1 MFSLGVISIALC
13 ALQVISFPLPE
24 PANNKD
30 TKVMKCIVEVISHS
44 LSKPSTVPI
53 SQECLETLK
62 GDDRIISILRHQNL
76 LKELQELAS
85 EGASKREQKKKKNG
99 GYEDELS
106 EVLERA
112 NNKPVHSDKSDEVS
126 AEDQK
131 SPRPDQSAESE
142 ESKREVE
149 DKEERRAGSQQ
160 EENSPEDDGAEELES
175 NEISKREGSPGDEE
189 IDNHITDEINDQEIS
204 TEKHEDTREAHSSE
218 EGTAKSRLSEK
229 DGEEMA
235 SDEKRD
241 FEKETPKEDTN
252 ETDEEEDETQRE
264 DNSMKPSEDQDVDR
278 EDATRERESSKE
290 GGNPDDETM
299 QGGGSSHQRAS
310 KSEEETSSKEMEDSK
325 RWNKMDELA
334 KQLTAK
340 KWAEENTS
348 EDDPDQS
355 MKIPPMEMK
364 YNLGGPEPEDRQSWQ
379 QSGEESSESEF
390 NIAKRPELEGRK
402 DEESSTRNSEDKDL
416 DSIAAIEAELEK
428 VAHKLH
434 ELRRF

>member
-1 MFSLGVISIALC
+1 MLSLGVISIALC
-13 ALQVISFPLPE
+13 AVQVISFPLSE
-24 PANNKD
+24 PANDKD
-30 TKVMKCIVEVISHS
+30 TKVMKCIVEIISHS
-44 LSKPSTVPI
+44 LSKPSTATI
-53 SQECLETLK
+53 SQDCLETLR
-62 GDDRIISILRHQNL
+62 GDDRIISILRRQNL

-85 EGASKREQKKKKNG
+85 EGATKREQKKKKNS

-106 EVLERA
+106 EVLERQ
-112 NNKPVHSDKSDEVS
+112 NNKAVHSEKSDEVS

-142 ESKREVE
+142 ESKRQVE
-149 DKEERRAGSQQ
+149 DDRERKADSQQ
-160 EENSPEDDGAEELES
+160 EENSQEDDGAEELGS
-175 NEISKREGSPGDEE
+175 NEIHKREESPGDEE
-189 IDNHITDEINDQEIS
+189 IDNHITDEINDQDIP
-204 TEKHEDTREAHSSE
+204 TEKQEDTSVAHSSE
-218 EGTAKSRLSEK
+218 EETAKFRLSQK
-229 DGEEMA
+229 DAEDMA

-241 FEKETPKEDTN
+241 FEKEKPKEDTN

-264 DNSMKPSEDQDVDR
+264 DNSMKPSEYQDF
-278 EDATRERESSKE
+278 DATRENENSKE
-290 GGNPDDETM
+290 GGHPDDETM
-299 QGGGSSHQRAS
+299 QGGGSSHQRS
-310 KSEEETSSKEMEDSK
+310 PKSETSSKEMEDSK

-348 EDDPDQS
+348 EEDPDQS
-355 MKIPPMEMK
+355 MKIPPMEKK
-364 YNLGGPEPEDRQSWQ
+364 YNVGGPEPDDRQPWQ
-379 QSGEESSESEF
+379 QSGEESSESEY

-402 DEESSTRNSEDKDL
+402 EEESSTRNAEDKDL

>member
-85 EGASKREQKKKKNG
+85 E
-99 GYEDELS
+99 
-106 EVLERA
+106 
-112 NNKPVHSDKSDEVS
+112 DKSDEVS